1 MAKKQRD
8 SQGDERRRSR
18 KEILRQ
24 RRDER
29 QTRSIRLAV
38 AGVIGLLVVVLVG
51 AIVIEYV
58 VRPNQAVATVNES
71 TISLQEWQNRV
82 RYQRAQF
89 IISLEDQLDAFRDLG
104 LVQQFSQQQIS
115 LLQQPEV
122 LGELVLEQMIDEEVI
137 RQAAVSRGID
147 VSEAEVDERLGEQF
161 NYFGGELP
169 TPTAT
174 ATATIEPTP
183 SVTPIPTDVIT
194 ETLPTRTPAPTPTT
208 GPTLTPRP
216 TATAVSEEAFREDYN
231 TLLARFGDMGVSEET
246 YRSVVRSQIFREKL
260 ADQLAETQGLERE
273 AEMSSIYTLTL
284 DSEEMAQAAAE
295 AVGELGF
302 LEVWNR
308 IRSGAEIDVQDEA
321 VTIDATASEILW
333 RTQDQIEQQ
342 YGPDVA
348 QAAFELEIG
357 EPSPVLT
364 QTTQTDMTEQ
374 GSDTVYYLVQ
384 VSGREV
390 RDVTAA
396 ALENQKQ
403 QMVSDLVTEQR
414 EGGLAQIS
422 IDPVWRTRV
431 PNQPILDPS
440 FLQPPPTQPAI
451 APTQPPVV
459 TATTAPAADQ

>member
-58 VRPNQAVATVNES
+58 VRPNQAVAAVNES
-71 TISLQEWQNRV
+71 TIAVEEWQNRV

-89 IISLEDQLDAFRDLG
+89 IISLEDQLDAFQDLS
-104 LVQQFSQQQIS
+104 LVQQFSQQQIA

-147 VSEAEVDERLGEQF
+147 VSEAEVEERLGEQF

-183 SVTPIPTDVIT
+183 SLTPVPTDVIT

-231 TLLARFGDMGVSEET
+231 TLLERFGDMGVSEET
-246 YRSVVRSQIFREKL
+246 YRAVVRSQIFREKL
-260 ADQLAETQGLERE
+260 GDQLAETEGLERE
-273 AEMSSIYTLTL
+273 AEMSSIYTLTF

-295 AVGELGF
+295 AVGELGY

-308 IRSGAEIDVQDEA
+308 IRSGAEINAQHEVE
-321 VTIDATASEILW
+321 TIEATASEILW

-342 YGPDVA
+342 YGADVA
-348 QAAFELEIG
+348 QAAFEMEIG

-364 QTTQTDMTEQ
+364 QTTPTETTEQ
-374 GSDTVYYLVQ
+374 GSNTVYYLVQ

-390 RDVTAA
+390 RDVTQA

-403 QMVSDLVTEQR
+403 QLVSDLVTEQR
-414 EGGLAQIS
+414 EGGSAQIT

-431 PNQPILDPS
+431 PNQPILDPT

-459 TATTAPAADQ
+459 TATTAPAVDE